1 MPHIAFAP
9 AIQRHIASPERDV
22 SGATVG
28 AALEA
33 VFGIQPELR
42 GYILD
47 DQGLLRRHMAI
58 FVDGRAIRDRQRLS
72 DQIGQDSHIYVVQ
85 ALSGG

>member
-1 MPHIAFAP
+1 MPHVEFAP
-9 AIQRHIASPERDV
+9 AIQRHQPCPPQHVEAS
-22 SGATVG
+22 TVG

-33 VFGIQPELR
+33 VLAQRPQLR

-47 DQGLLRRHMAI
+47 DRGVLRRHVTI
-58 FVDGRAIRDRQRLS
+58 FVDGHMVRDRARLA
-72 DQIGQDSHIYVVQ
+72 DAIDPDAEIYVVQ

>member
-1 MPHIAFAP
+1 MPRIVFAP
-9 AIQRHIASPERDV
+9 AIQRHIACPERDV
-22 SGATVG
+22 SAATVG

-33 VFGIQPELR
+33 VFGAQPELR

-47 DQGLLRRHMAI
+47 DQGQLRRHMAI
-58 FVDGRAIRDRQRLS
+58 FVDGHAIRDRQRLS
-72 DQIGQDSHIYVVQ
+72 DGIGQDSRLYVVQ

>member
-22 SGATVG
+22 PGATVG

-47 DQGLLRRHMAI
+47 DQGQLRRHMAI
-58 FVDGRAIRDRQRLS
+58 FVDGRAIRDRQHLS
-72 DQIGQDSHIYVVQ
+72 DSIGQDSRLYVVQ